1 MKIGVIGYTEAG
13 RGLAAGFIELG
24 HDVMLGGHGTESDMK
39 QWLKKLGVKS
49 AKIGTT
55 TEAAG
60 FAEIAI
66 LAIAWRSSEDVLQ
79 QIRPELAGKIV
90 IDITTPL
97 EFEDDGPPTLAFG
110 HDISGGEIV
119 QQSLPDSHVVKTLN
133 FLSHRHVMS
142 PKYHDGSPVM
152 FVCGN
157 NESAKTYVA
166 ELLGQMGW
174 KDVTD
179 IGHIEKSRL
188 LEPLCALWIEYGL
201 AHDTW
206 DHAFAVL
213 KK

>member
-1 MKIGVIGYTEAG
+1 MKVGVIGDTEAG
-13 RGLAAGFIELG
+13 RGLASGLIELG
-24 HDVMLGGHGTESDMK
+24 HEVMVGGHDADTELK
-39 QWLKKLGVKS
+39 AWLKKLGSKT
-49 AKIGTT
+49 AKVGTT

-60 FAEIAI
+60 FAEVAI
-66 LAIAWRSSEDVLQ
+66 LAVAWRASDDVLQ

-110 HDISGGEIV
+110 HDISGGEMV

-133 FLSHRHVMS
+133 FLSHKHVMK
-142 PKYHDGSPVM
+142 PKYHDGHPVM

-157 NESAKTYVA
+157 NASARNYVS

-174 KDVTD
+174 QDVTD
-179 IGHIEKSRL
+179 IGGIEKSRL

>member
-1 MKIGVIGYTEAG
+1 MKIGVIGDTEAG
-13 RGLAAGFIELG
+13 QSIAAGLVELG
-24 HDVMLGGHGTESDMK
+24 HEVMIGSESGSKELK
-39 QWLKKLGVKS
+39 QKLKRLMGSQAKL
-49 AKIGTT
+49 GTT
-55 TEAAG
+55 TEAAN
-60 FAEIAI
+60 FAEVAI
-66 LAIAWRSSEDVLQ
+66 LAVAWRSSVDVLQ

-110 HDISGGEIV
+110 HDISGGEMV

-133 FLSHRHVMS
+133 FLSHRHVLS
-142 PKYHDGSPVM
+142 PKYHDGQPVM

-157 NESAKTYVA
+157 NTSARAYVT
-166 ELLGQMGW
+166 ELLADMGW
-174 KDVTD
+174 EDVTD
-179 IGHIEKSRL
+179 IGGIEKSRL

-213 KK
+213 KR

>member
-1 MKIGVIGYTEAG
+1 MKVGVIGDTEAG
-13 RGLAAGFIELG
+13 QDIAAGLVELG
-24 HDVMLGGHGTESDMK
+24 HEVMLGGHDSDKDLK
-39 QWLKKLGVKS
+39 QWLKRVTSKT

-55 TEAAG
+55 TEAANFG
-60 FAEIAI
+60 EIAV
-66 LAIAWRSSEDVLQ
+66 LATAWRASEDILQ

-110 HDISGGEIV
+110 HDISGGELV

-133 FLSHRHVMS
+133 FLSHRHAMK
-142 PKYHDGSPVM
+142 PKYHDGKPSM

-157 NESAKTYVA
+157 NASARSYVS
-166 ELLGQMGW
+166 ELLSQMGW
-174 KDVTD
+174 SDVTD
-179 IGHIEKSRL
+179 IGGIEKSRL